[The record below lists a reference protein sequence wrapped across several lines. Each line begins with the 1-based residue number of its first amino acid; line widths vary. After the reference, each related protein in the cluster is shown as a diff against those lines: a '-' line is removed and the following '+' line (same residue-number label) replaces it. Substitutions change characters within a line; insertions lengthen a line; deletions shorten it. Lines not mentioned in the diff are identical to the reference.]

1 LGYSKNAIE
10 KYINWLIKEKILAI
24 IGLRKFHFSGDA
36 KNHEATSSLRTI
48 SSERQ
53 TFCDDCSDEVIPM
66 CLGIPGKVVEI
77 EKNVAK
83 VNVGGF
89 LREISLDLCPDVS
102 IGEYVL
108 IHTGFAIQK
117 S

>member
-1 LGYSKNAIE
+1 
-10 KYINWLIKEKILAI
+10 
-24 IGLRKFHFSGDA
+24 
-36 KNHEATSSLRTI
+36 
-48 SSERQ
+48 
-53 TFCDDCSDEVIPM
+53 M

-83 VNVGGF
+83 VDVGGL
-89 LREISLDLCPDVS
+89 LRDISLDLCPDVS

-117 S
+117 VDEKEAEETLEFLSQITVDI